1 MRKVAMA
8 LMLALLVFPSGA
20 AVAESWLISP
30 DMCDLEAA
38 PLPRTPPLILVFA
51 CPTNIATTCPVAP
64 STEEP
69 ELPELREEPG
79 PVSGIMVDPMG
90 KFDRPWM
97 AEVGQDCNGIAGNA
111 NVDLSALAGLLQSI
125 MVCGTDEF
133 MKW

>member
-30 DMCDLEAA
+30 DMCDLETG
-38 PLPRTPPLILVFA
+38 PLSGTPPLILVFV
-51 CPTNIATTCPVAP
+51 CPTNTVSTCPIAP

-69 ELPELREEPG
+69 EFPELIEEPG
-79 PVSGIMVDPMG
+79 PVSGVMVDLKG
-90 KFDRPWM
+90 KFNRPWM
-97 AEVGQDCNGIAGNA
+97 TEVGPDCNGTLSNTST
-111 NVDLSALAGLLQSI
+111 DLSALAGLLQSI

-133 MKW
+133 IE